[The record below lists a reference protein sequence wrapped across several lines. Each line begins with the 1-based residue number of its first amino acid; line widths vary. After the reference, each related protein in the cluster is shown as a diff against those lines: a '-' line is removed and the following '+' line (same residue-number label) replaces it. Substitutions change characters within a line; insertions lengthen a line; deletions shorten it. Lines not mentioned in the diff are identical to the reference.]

1 MCIKVVFKVF
11 FYCVSEQAVS
21 PNENH
26 SIVVSV
32 TKIETCFNLCI
43 YFFDIIPLFSRN

>member
-1 MCIKVVFKVF
+1 MHQSCFQGF